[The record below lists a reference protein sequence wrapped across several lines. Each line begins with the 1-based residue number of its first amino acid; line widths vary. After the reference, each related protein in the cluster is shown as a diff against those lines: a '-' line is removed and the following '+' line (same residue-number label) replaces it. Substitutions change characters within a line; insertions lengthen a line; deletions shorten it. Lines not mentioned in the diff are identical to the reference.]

1 MKTTHSICLFMILSA
16 LALAPAAWGQEKEK
30 SVYSE
35 IKLKEGSYSEVF
47 SPIHTNIKDWIN
59 KGVNI
64 NELRESTEKS
74 FELLD
79 QNDNGRI
86 TIDEIDI
93 DFDDI
98 PKEELRSAKQ
108 RRTLAQQ
115 KFLTWDREIDRFEI
129 SDTNQD
135 KVLDRKEYETK
146 DKTVRTHLLQLGIED
161 LDLDKNGSVD
171 RKEYAANLDAL
182 EELDEDGDGFL
193 SMQEFASS
201 GDTSL
206 VRDSLMHKFGSLSN
220 NVNTIIYAKD
230 SEDSIQTQYTIGA
243 EALKLK
249 DTIQVEAIEFHD
261 EKEDSEDKQE

>member
-1 MKTTHSICLFMILSA
+1 MKTTHAICLFMILFT
-16 LALAPAAWGQEKEK
+16 LALAPAAWGQEKEMRA
-30 SVYSE
+30 YSE
-35 IKLKEGSYSEVF
+35 IKLKEGSYTELLD
-47 SPIHTNIKDWIN
+47 PIHKNITDWIH

-64 NELRESTEKS
+64 KELRESTEKS

-86 TIDEIDI
+86 TLDEIDI
-93 DFDDI
+93 DFDEV
-98 PKEELRSAKQ
+98 PKEEMRSAKQ
-108 RRTLAQQ
+108 RMTLAQQ
-115 KFLTWDREIDRFEI
+115 KFLSWNREIDRFEI
-129 SDTNQD
+129 SDTNKD

-206 VRDSLMHKFGSLSN
+206 VRDSLMHKLGTLSKN
-220 NVNTIIYAKD
+220 ANTMIYALD
-230 SEDSIQTQYTIGA
+230 SNQPQVMIGT
-243 EALKLK
+243 EVNKLK
-249 DTIQVEAIEFHD
+249 DTIQVERFEFH
-261 EKEDSEDKQE
+261 EKKEEDSEDKQE